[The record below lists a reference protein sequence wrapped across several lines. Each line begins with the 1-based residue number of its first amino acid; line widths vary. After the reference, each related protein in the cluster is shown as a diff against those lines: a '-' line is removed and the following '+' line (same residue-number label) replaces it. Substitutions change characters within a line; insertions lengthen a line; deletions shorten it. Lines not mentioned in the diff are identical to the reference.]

1 MSDWLD
7 RLKKERD
14 DLAEKTEK
22 LHRFLAE
29 VEGDEAKRLR
39 FDGWQLQL
47 MLLQFDHMQSYLQI
61 LNLRIKH
68 ADETS

>member
-1 MSDWLD
+1 MSDWLE
-7 RLKKERD
+7 RVKKERD
-14 DLAEKTEK
+14 DLAEKTEN
-22 LHRFLAE
+22 LRRFLAE

-47 MLLQFDHMQSYLQI
+47 LLLQFDHMQSYLQI